1 MGMDNSVMSGG
12 GGGGGGRG
20 CEGWGTVMENNK
32 FH

>member
-1 MGMDNSVMSGG
+1 MGMDNSVMSG